1 MENREVIELNATNSS
16 DTIEKISEHENIV
29 YYCAINEPI
38 AEIVII
44 YYFSKFAKVEKVE
57 NLFKDDFSVN
67 YKIEISVSLIDVHC
81 LLCFMFMNKLIT
93 SPATFGIVLSDMF
106 RLFDNHEA
114 KTYSEKVFERSFENY
129 KKQNPNAT
137 NEELNNFRKQGEDKL
152 ISYKQYYDN
161 VNNVVEI
168 LKRKIS
174 ADKYKI
180 IEKYCRI
187 YPLSVIEKQKYYV
200 SHVPAKYIKQY
211 IVGECPKYLYYYMFD
226 NQGKYEK
233 EYKKVILNLMEQGL
247 VKSRWKNEYSLYLLV
262 KSYFPSAIY
271 QYRAEWLEK
280 QSLDI
285 YIPEYKLGI
294 EYQGSQHY
302 EAVSLFNGESGLIE
316 TQKRDNV
323 KKEKCKLNGITLIE
337 WIYTE
342 KVEDQK
348 LIDILKQQ
356 NIQIPPKQEMIT
368 CYIENNISKSDKK
381 ITEQEL
387 PLVCQYDLDGNYLN
401 SFANV
406 DSASKETGVSKDSI
420 RRACS
425 GVRYTGGGYMWRRYL
440 VAEIPQKIG
449 AYIKTEQVNGPRK
462 IVQYSTSG
470 DIIASYDSISEAVRM
485 TGVNAKSIRETAKG
499 KQNHAGGYV
508 WKYEN

>member
-1 MENREVIELNATNSS
+1 MRKQ
-16 DTIEKISEHENIV
+16 EKLEPNGSENIV

-38 AEIVII
+38 AELVII
-44 YYFSKFAKVEKVE
+44 YYFSKFGKVEKIL
-57 NLFKDDFSVN
+57 NLFEDDFSVN
-67 YKIEISVSLIDVHC
+67 YKIEIPTSLIDIHC
-81 LLCFMFMNKLIT
+81 LLSFMFMDKLIT
-93 SPATFGIVLSDMF
+93 SPASFGVELSDIF
-106 RLFDNHEA
+106 SLFNHHDDGSHIEKIFA
-114 KTYSEKVFERSFENY
+114 KSFENY
-129 KKQNPNAT
+129 TKTNPNAS
-137 NEELNNFRKQGEDKL
+137 NEDLEKFIRRGEKQIAL
-152 ISYKQYYDN
+152 YKRRYDDVDN
-161 VNNVVEI
+161 IVEI
-168 LKRKIS
+168 LKTRISSDKLSIMEQYCKIYPKS
-174 ADKYKI
+174 I
-180 IEKYCRI
+180 IEKDR
-187 YPLSVIEKQKYYV
+187 YYV
-200 SHVPAKYIKQY
+200 AYVPGKYIKQY
-211 IVGECPKYLYYYMFD
+211 IGGKCPKYLYYYMCD

-233 EYKKVILNLMEQGL
+233 EYRKVILNLMEQGV
-247 VKSRWKNEYSLYLLV
+247 VKSRWKNEYALYLLV

-271 QYRAEWLEK
+271 QYRADWLEK

-285 YIPEYKLGI
+285 YVPEYKLGI

-348 LIDILKQQ
+348 LIDILKQH

-381 ITEQEL
+381 TIEREV
-387 PLVCQYDLDGNYLN
+387 PLVCQYDLDGNYLK
-401 SFANV
+401 SFVNV
-406 DSASKETGVSKDSI
+406 ESASKETGVSQDSI
-420 RRACS
+420 RRVCS
-425 GVRYTGGGYMWRRYL
+425 GVRDTGGGYMWRRYL
-440 VAEIPQKIG
+440 VAEIPQKMG